1 MKCPKCHY
9 VSHDYLDAC
18 RKCGIDLVMFKQDMG
33 LVVLQP
39 GVLDLS
45 LMLSGVGA
53 DDLFAS
59 IDEEAPMYASDEDF
73 DISLDDD
80 VEHPAV
86 RQAPP
91 AGLPPGRP
99 EPEIDLADRDRL
111 TLELDAADLPDAV
124 PASRRAAQV
133 SSNAPVA
140 PARPPPAEPGTIPL
154 PGHVTLEMEAES
166 ISMDFPP
173 GLLGEIVSAGPPPA
187 NDAPASPEMQD
198 TTVSLQLD
206 RSRRDFGHLT
216 STATPAAESND
227 AARPESAAEPEPVV
241 VDPTLPTMQL
251 SYPAVDDNDIADVAE
266 PALTTLDESDLKDIR
281 LLPSFQDEWAPLTVE
296 SMPEDMLTSSDIF
309 PLEGLEETMPQEP
322 LILEL
327 DASVWPADLATR
339 FRADATPVAP
349 AETPQLPATFTG
361 VHTEPPLLPADT
373 VTSADLDES
382 TLPRHLT
389 LELDRS
395 EMTSE
400 VSSIILD
407 SVPLATPSGAM
418 PAPMPPGKDH
428 AQDEVELVLDLD
440 NMKLDDDKPA

>member
-33 LVVLQP
+33 LLVLQP

-45 LMLSGVGA
+45 LVLGGVGA

-59 IDEEAPMYASDEDF
+59 IDEEGPMYASDEDF
-73 DISLDDD
+73 DISLDDYT
-80 VEHPAV
+80 EHPAV

-91 AGLPPGRP
+91 GGLHPGRP

-111 TLELDAADLPDAV
+111 PLELDAAGLPDAV
-124 PASRRAAQV
+124 TASRRAAQV

-140 PARPPPAEPGTIPL
+140 PARPPPTEPGTIPL
-154 PGHVTLEMEAES
+154 PGQVTLDMEAES

-187 NDAPASPEMQD
+187 NDASAAPEMQD

-216 STATPAAESND
+216 STATPAAESSD
-227 AARPESAAEPEPVV
+227 AARAENAAEPEPVV

-251 SYPAVDDNDIADVAE
+251 SYPAVDDNDMAEVAD
-266 PALTTLDESDLKDIR
+266 PALTTLDEPDLKDMR

-327 DASVWPADLATR
+327 DASVWP
-339 FRADATPVAP
+339 
-349 AETPQLPATFTG
+349 G
-361 VHTEPPLLPADT
+361 
-373 VTSADLDES
+373 
-382 TLPRHLT
+382 HLT
-389 LELDRS
+389 LEDRS

-418 PAPMPPGKDH
+418 PAPMPPGKDQ

-440 NMKLDDDKPA
+440 HLELDDDKPA